1 MEVNND
7 TLELIETRLAD
18 RVAKRVRGYLFGVY
32 GLVGTAVI
40 AVLGFVGFDIVDG
53 LRDDARNF
61 AEQAVEDSV
70 TAAQQAARNA
80 ESVAAK
86 ATARLDFLNDHLT
99 DGSRRLTTM
108 QSEVNSTLA
117 QLDRARVEMDERV
130 AGMRRQLDEIDS
142 RITEQQE
149 RARELYAGAGNL
161 EALKSDLATLT
172 EKVGTLEGRI
182 EALALPPD
190 VLPPPPP
197 DALPADPEAE
207 VPDDKFQQLAQ
218 RYDQIQR
225 ELSAP
230 PEETT
235 VYLQFAGVAR
245 EAAQEIRK
253 RLIERGYN
261 VPGEERIKSAAGLSE
276 VRYFFPEDEERAQR
290 LRADLSEVLSATGYR
305 KAIALKDFSG
315 YKAAKPRPGTVEI
328 WLEPVPSG

>member
-1 MEVNND
+1 MEVNDD

-53 LRDDARNF
+53 LRDDARNY
-61 AEQAVEDSV
+61 AEEAVEDSV
-70 TAAQQAARNA
+70 TAAQQAARQA

-86 ATARLDFLNDHLT
+86 ATARLDVLNDHLT
-99 DGSRRLTTM
+99 DGSRRLGAM
-108 QSEVNSTLA
+108 ESEVNGTLA
-117 QLDRARVEMDERV
+117 QLERARVEMEERA

-161 EALKSDLATLT
+161 EALKADLATLT
-172 EKVGTLEGRI
+172 EKVAALEERMQ
-182 EALALPPD
+182 ALARPPD
-190 VLPPPPP
+190 PGPIGGG
-197 DALPADPEAE
+197 AELPAEGE
-207 VPDDKFQQLAQ
+207 VPDEKFQQLAQ

-235 VYLQFAGVAR
+235 VYFQFAGVAR
-245 EAAQEIRK
+245 EAAQEIRS

-276 VRYFFPEDEERAQR
+276 VRYFFPEDEERAER
-290 LRADLSEVLSATGYR
+290 LRADLAEVLSATGYR
-305 KAIALKDFSG
+305 TAIALKDFSG